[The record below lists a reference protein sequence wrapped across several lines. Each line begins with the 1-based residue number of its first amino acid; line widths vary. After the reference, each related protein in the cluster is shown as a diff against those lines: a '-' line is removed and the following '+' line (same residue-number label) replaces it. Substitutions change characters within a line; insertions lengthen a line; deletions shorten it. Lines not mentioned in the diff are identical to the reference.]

1 MASTS
6 LYQSIKK
13 NKQQSVSR
21 LAGGQLVQE
30 PSLQEKAETAGLP
43 STPLT
48 PAGGSMIG
56 ATPDQTKMIG
66 TPAQKQQALATSSEG
81 TLAESMRRAQTRSQ
95 ATGAEQAQIE
105 KGEKASQLSDLQSRA
120 QSLVQ
125 QTFSTQGLGTTN
137 MVTAGQALVTTD
149 PAFASALGITSTTT
163 DEQRRVILDNAAAS
177 LADPVKLA
185 TLANGAGMTPAN
197 FEAKLRATI
206 ASEDAQRAA
215 AASAAAKS
223 VADTATVADLRKQG
237 LGSDMTDDQLAGLL
251 GVSTAD
257 MAKMTITD
265 FQNKIAELEQSEFTR
280 TQQATQELGSG
291 LLGGAEAEAAR
302 GQLREMS
309 AVGTRAAEAQ
319 MSRVA
324 DAIDQGDTVTF
335 GGQEISI
342 RDLLSDT
349 TITKY
354 VQDYLANPESE
365 FSKALRAQN
374 PDFVKFI
381 DSNKAIFAKVATDL
395 ETGITGINKAQAEK
409 QKIADDL
416 GLTQEAL
423 TSIWPEYGKLAGDIS
438 AIPPGVT
445 QISNMLRTMNPE
457 QKRAAQSQL
466 QTLSPDNLKQFMG
479 LSQDQMSRLDLGNP
493 QGNMAK
499 WAAGATRRAEI
510 QKAKQSGDPDAIIA
524 AIYGT
529 DAQTIKDRITQE
541 RMRARLGLPNNLAQ
555 YDIIVNDYGMLESNL
570 GPAIDKAMGESAPS
584 IMDAANG
591 NTGKFY
597 QSDANLSQISDEDMK
612 FAKALEDADI
622 DHNGQVN
629 FQEVVAAL
637 PDKESLET
645 FLNKYHPSSLPQ
657 ADRQALQDTVKHWNK
672 QKKINTELS
681 SMKQN
686 GNWEDN
692 VNPLTGNA
700 IPGLLSYL
708 RSLRASGDIDNATYQ
723 QYMDDYQSWKNEQ
736 NTSKSKR
743 EDDLSSTLLQ
753 AATDEFFPTESLEA
767 GKWKKDR
774 PHIRETKKM
783 LKGVQSPFSR

>member
-48 PAGGSMIG
+48 PVGGSMIG

-95 ATGAEQAQIE
+95 ATGTEQAQIE

-149 PAFASALGITSTTT
+149 PAFAAALGITSTTT
-163 DEQRRVILDNAAAS
+163 DEQRRAILDNAAAS

-251 GVSTAD
+251 GVSIAD

-280 TQQATQELGSG
+280 AQQATQELGSG

-309 AVGTRAAEAQ
+309 AVGTRAVEAQ

-349 TITKY
+349 IITKY

-381 DSNKAIFAKVATDL
+381 DSNKAIFAKVASDL

-438 AIPPGVT
+438 TVPPGVT
-445 QISNMLRTMNPE
+445 QISNMLRIMNPE

-466 QTLSPDNLKQFMG
+466 QTLSPDTLKQFMG
-479 LSQDQMSRLDLGNP
+479 LSQDQMSKLDLGNP

-499 WAAGATRRAEI
+499 WVAGAARRTEL
-510 QKAKQSGDPDAIIA
+510 QKVKQSGNQNDILA
-524 AIYGT
+524 AIYGMPAET
-529 DAQTIKDRITQE
+529 VRDRINIET
-541 RMRARLGLPNNLAQ
+541 RRARLGLPNNLSH
-555 YDIIVNDYGMLESNL
+555 YNRVINGYGGLSTDLSTALE
-570 GPAIDKAMGESAPS
+570 GAIRDSAPS
-584 IMDAANG
+584 IMDAVEG
-591 NTGKFY
+591 RTGSFP
-597 QSDANLSQISDEDMK
+597 QLGPPPEQLSPDQNRVADYLDQADENHDGIWTLDEMGK
-612 FAKALEDADI
+612 IFNSVSRLEDLLRMSTPGAGI
-622 DHNGQVN
+622 LNPTLRATLAERLN
-629 FQEVVAAL
+629 KA
-637 PDKESLET
+637 KESTKPGMPIGTMTTVGKPTTTTTVRTSEPT
-645 FLNKYHPSSLPQ
+645 TYTTSTQSSSTGLYSPQ
-657 ADRQALQDTVKHWNK
+657 QAVHQALGGLSTSTNETLGDKPVDTIK
-672 QKKINTELS
+672 QRIKKI
-681 SMKQN
+681 K
-686 GNWEDN
+686 
-692 VNPLTGNA
+692 
-700 IPGLLSYL
+700 L
-708 RSLRASGDIDNATYQ
+708 R
-723 QYMDDYQSWKNEQ
+723 K
-736 NTSKSKR
+736 
-743 EDDLSSTLLQ
+743 
-753 AATDEFFPTESLEA
+753 
-767 GKWKKDR
+767 
-774 PHIRETKKM
+774 
-783 LKGVQSPFSR
+783 